1 MSQPETITLNVNDS
15 GDGSTFV
22 NHAFTRHS
30 SETGHS
36 VYIGENE
43 SYADNTI
50 DRLELYFKPPKP
62 SATYPGNCR
71 PSLKR
76 AKTITFGAESLLG
89 LVVVRVDMSYPSGM
103 SEADQ
108 IKVAEEVSA
117 MCQNTSWLRALL
129 DTGLV

>member
-22 NHAFTRHS
+22 DHDFTRHS
-30 SETGHS
+30 DEAGHS

-50 DRLELYFKPPKP
+50 DRLELYFKAPKP

-71 PSLKR
+71 PSMKR
-76 AKTITFGAESLLG
+76 AKTVLYGPESKSGLLT
-89 LVVVRVDMSYPSGM
+89 VRVDMSYPSGL

-108 IKVAEEVSA
+108 ILVGEEISA
-117 MCQNTSWLRALL
+117 MCQNSSWLRALL
-129 DTGLV
+129 DKGLV